1 MSQLVRKIQRQA
13 DTNAGR
19 FLSSRSAW
27 DRANLGP
34 GVVEMVISG
43 QDPTQ
48 LVYCLCLTQAGR
60 SLNSFAMLKEKC
72 VLAVP

>member
-13 DTNAGR
+13 DRDAGR

-27 DRANLGP
+27 DRANLGLV
-34 GVVEMVISG
+34 GMVISG

-48 LVYCLCLTQAGR
+48 LSHCLCLC
-60 SLNSFAMLKEKC
+60 LLFLPKN
-72 VLAVP
+72 